1 MAGDLMP
8 KRPESVKTYSY
19 EELRAKAEAFIQE
32 HHPVRSIPVP
42 IEEII
47 ELRFELDIIPIPDL
61 LHGSDMYALISRDMK
76 SISTDANIQESR
88 PQSYHYSLAHELSHI
103 LIHKEV
109 VNQFEYSNIAEW
121 KTVVTGI
128 DEDVY
133 AEFEWQAHALAGLIL
148 VPTAQLKA
156 EFGKAAAK
164 IKAAGLTLEQAKATE
179 RARFSVEDNLAR
191 LFVVPRPVI
200 TDRANRDKLWPE

>member
-1 MAGDLMP
+1 MP
-8 KRPESVKTYSY
+8 NRPESVKSYSY
-19 EELRAKAEAFIQE
+19 DELRTKAEAFIKE

-61 LHGSDMYALISRDMK
+61 LHGSEMYALISRDMK
-76 SISTDANIQESR
+76 SISIDANIQENR

-109 VNQFEYSNIAEW
+109 VEQFVYANIAEW

-148 VPTAQLKA
+148 VPTAELKV
-156 EFGKAAAK
+156 EFDKAAAK
-164 IKAAGLTLEQAKATE
+164 IKAAGLTLQQAKATE
-179 RARFSVEDNLAR
+179 RARFAVEDNLAR
-191 LFVVPRPVI
+191 LFIVPRPVI
-200 TDRANRDKLWPE
+200 TDRANRDKLWPG

>member
-1 MAGDLMP
+1 MP
-8 KRPESVKTYSY
+8 KRPESVKSYSY
-19 EELRAKAEAFIQE
+19 EELRAKAEAFIKE
-32 HHPVRSIPVP
+32 HHSVRSIPVP
-42 IEEII
+42 IEAII

-61 LHGSDMYALISRDMK
+61 LHGSDMYALVSRDMK
-76 SISTDANIQESR
+76 SISIDANIQENR
-88 PQSYHYSLAHELSHI
+88 PQSYNYSLAHELSHI

-109 VNQFEYSNIAEW
+109 VEQFEYANIAEW

-148 VPTAQLKA
+148 VPTAELKA

-164 IKAAGLTLEQAKATE
+164 IKAAGMTLEQAKSTE
-179 RARFSVEDNLAR
+179 RARFAVEDNLAR
-191 LFVVPRPVI
+191 LFGVPRFVI
-200 TDRANRDKLWPE
+200 TDRANRDKLWPQ